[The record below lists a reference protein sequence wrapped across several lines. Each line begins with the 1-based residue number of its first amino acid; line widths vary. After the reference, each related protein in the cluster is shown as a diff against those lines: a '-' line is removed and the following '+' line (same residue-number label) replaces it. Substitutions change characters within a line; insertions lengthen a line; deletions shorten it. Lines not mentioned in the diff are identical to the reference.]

1 MGRCGFVLFR
11 GQEMATVS
19 QLAPSVLVSIRHF
32 IFMKT
37 RTPPSPVAPDESL
50 CPSPEPTVSFFQ
62 DPLCLTNIVVPLDLS
77 LESLRALDFA
87 FPLGQRFGARLHLV
101 HVFEGAHQFATVATS
116 PLLWSEAEAKRH
128 LADEVELIFGARPRG
143 EDCHLRVG
151 PAPREIVAAARE
163 LRADLIVIATHGRSG
178 WRHLALG
185 STTEKVIRSA
195 NCPVLVVREKM
206 PGPVRRTNQG
216 IVLQKILVPVDFSE
230 CALDGAR
237 YASVFATAVGADLLL
252 LHVVRPRPHQIEESR
267 GPAQHW
273 SQELKDAVL
282 DAEDQLDTLV
292 NGLPLLG
299 IKAETEVEVGVPAE
313 KLAMESRRA
322 AVDLIITS
330 THGYSGLRHAL
341 LGSIAEELAREAGC
355 PVLIV
360 PSHLRKG

>member
-1 MGRCGFVLFR
+1 
-11 GQEMATVS
+11 MATVS
-19 QLAPSVLVSIRHF
+19 QLAPSVPAPVRQF

-37 RTPPSPVAPDESL
+37 PTPPSRGAPDETL
-50 CPSPEPTVSFFQ
+50 CQSPEPTVSFFQ
-62 DPLCLTNIVVPLDLS
+62 DPLCLANIVVPLDLS

-87 FPLGQRFGARLHLV
+87 LTLAKRFSARLHLV
-101 HVFEGAHQFATVATS
+101 HVLAGEHRFATVTTS
-116 PLLWSEAEAKRH
+116 PLLWSQAEAERH
-128 LADEVELIFGARPRG
+128 LADEVELIFGTRPRA
-143 EDCHLRVG
+143 EDCHLRLG
-151 PAPREIVAAARE
+151 PPPREIVAAARE

-178 WRHLALG
+178 WRHLTLG

-195 NCPVLVVREKM
+195 NCPVLVVREEL
-206 PGPVRRTNQG
+206 PGPIRKIEEG

-230 CALDGAR
+230 CARDGAR

-252 LHVVRPRPHQIEESR
+252 LHVVRPRSHQIEESK
-267 GPAQHW
+267 GAAQHW

-292 NGLPLLG
+292 NSLPLVG

-313 KLAMESRRA
+313 KLARASRRA
-322 AVDLIITS
+322 EVDLIITS

-341 LGSIAEELAREAGC
+341 LGSVAEELGREAGC